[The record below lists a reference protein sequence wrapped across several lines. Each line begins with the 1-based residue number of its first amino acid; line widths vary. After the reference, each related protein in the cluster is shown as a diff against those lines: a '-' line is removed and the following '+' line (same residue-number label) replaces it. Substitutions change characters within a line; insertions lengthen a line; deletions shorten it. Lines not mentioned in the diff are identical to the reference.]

1 MVAGKTTMMAGI
13 LASLCGC
20 FYTASRGQQLEAR
33 VDKLESDDK
42 DTSDKLTQEKAD
54 LQRQLPAL
62 EAAIQDLQGRLD
74 KLIMPRGPPTPM
86 SAFRWRPWP
95 EDLAKLHGSVE
106 EYQHRLDQL
115 DPAAKGAAGE
125 TNGTDRGPQGARA
138 VRRAYEASKKAAQ
151 ITRPT
156 DKNEYLKLADT
167 QLASGNTDVAI
178 QLYNEFL
185 QKWPRDPLTPN
196 VDFGLGKGDQS
207 ESRWRDALG
216 AYGDVIK
223 KYQTSDKYCGAL
235 LNSSDCF
242 AGLGMKEESKV
253 ALEEL
258 FKDCPKSPEAAK
270 AKTRKKKH

>member
-74 KLIMPRGPPTPM
+74 KLDHASRTSDADVGVQMEAVR
-86 SAFRWRPWP
+86 

-115 DPAAKGAAGE
+115 DQQQKAQQDE
-125 TNGTDRGPQGARA
+125 TNGKIAALKGPDAL
-138 VRRAYEASKKAAQ
+138 RAYEASKKAAQ

-196 VDFGLGKGDQS
+196 VDFGLGKGYQS